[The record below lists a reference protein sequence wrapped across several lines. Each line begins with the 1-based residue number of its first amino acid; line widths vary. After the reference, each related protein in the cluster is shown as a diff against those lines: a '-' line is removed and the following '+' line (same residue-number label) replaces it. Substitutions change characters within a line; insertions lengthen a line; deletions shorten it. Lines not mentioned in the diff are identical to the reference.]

1 MGERGGGGGSDKK
14 SSEPLIGGYWE
25 VQLGGLYCVRPAETI
40 PCWAAQLAG
49 CQSSMVGSTNKP
61 PCDAD
66 GVRQP
71 GDWLHPTEAETRTAL
86 YMRNQNHAKGGADK
100 LAEAMSIRLS
110 YSLNDIKP
118 SKHQNTKT
126 PEAENEV

>member
-1 MGERGGGGGSDKK
+1 VGKRRRKRQQQKEQRVVDLMAVRAVDFGKCSPR
-14 SSEPLIGGYWE
+14 
-25 VQLGGLYCVRPAETI
+25 GLYCVRPAETI
-40 PCWAAQLAG
+40 PCWAVQLAG

-71 GDWLHPTEAETRTAL
+71 GDWLHPTEAETRTAHE
-86 YMRNQNHAKGGADK
+86 MGNQNHAKGGADK

-110 YSLNDIKP
+110 
-118 SKHQNTKT
+118 
-126 PEAENEV
+126 